1 MCRPELIVMLT
12 YNDFT
17 VSDASAIFERC
28 KESKACCWGMKEHP
42 LPPQEMKQLFA
53 KMKSYGKTTFL
64 EVVAY
69 SEEEGM
75 AGAELAALCGCD
87 VLMGTSFAE
96 SISDF
101 CRANQIRY
109 MPFVGHVSG
118 RPSVLSGSVESMVA
132 EAREYV
138 AKGAYGIDL
147 LGYRYDGDALGMI
160 RQFLNQ
166 IEVPVCLA
174 GSIDSYSRLEEVK
187 SVAPW
192 SFTIGSAFFDEKFLI
207 GNEDKLASQ
216 PNRCG
221 EDNPLPR
228 SFTLDGREDRYARFY
243 RQIDLVC
250 DFFG

>member
-1 MCRPELIVMLT
+1 
-12 YNDFT
+12 
-17 VSDASAIFERC
+17 
-28 KESKACCWGMKEHP
+28 
-42 LPPQEMKQLFA
+42 
-53 KMKSYGKTTFL
+53 
-64 EVVAY
+64 
-69 SEEEGM
+69 
-75 AGAELAALCGCD
+75 
-87 VLMGTSFAE
+87 
-96 SISDF
+96 
-101 CRANQIRY
+101 

-174 GSIDSYSRLEEVK
+174 GSIDSYNRLAEVK

-192 SFTIGSAFFDEKFLI
+192 TFTIGSAFFDEKFLI
-207 GNEDKLASQ
+207 GDEDKLASL

-221 EDNPLPR
+221 KDNTPPQP
-228 SFTLDGREDRYARFY
+228 FPLDGRGDRYARFY

-250 DFFG
+250 DFLG